1 MHCWKENSDV
11 LFKYLENILDF
22 KISFVIFA
30 NVLNFG
36 LFWLSEAKR
45 LEYGCVLYSFEAC
58 DAEISNMHL
67 CAKYLNFVILSEL
80 F

>member
-30 NVLNFG
+30 NGRNFG
-36 LFWLSEAKR
+36 PFLVVQRSIHQTFRIWM
-45 LEYGCVLYSFEAC
+45 CYSFEAC
-58 DAEISNMHL
+58 DTEISNMHL
-67 CAKYLNFVILSEL
+67 CVKYLNFAIL
-80 F
+80 